1 MFCKE
6 CGKELSDKARICPNC
21 GISLGNGTKSKTTAL
36 LLCFFLGGVGAHRF
50 YLGKTGS
57 AIAMI
62 ICLIF
67 IVVTPIWALID
78 FIRICTNSL
87 GPVNGEYI
95 KD

>member
-1 MFCKE
+1 MRYITIRKW
-6 CGKELSDKARICPNC
+6 K
-21 GISLGNGTKSKTTAL
+21 KSKTKAL
-36 LLCFFLGGVGAHRF
+36 LLCFFLDGFGAHRF
-50 YLGKTGS
+50 YLGRIGS
-57 AIAMI
+57 AIAII

-67 IVVTPIWALID
+67 IVVTPIMVLID